1 MRGSTFK
8 NFTMFT
14 KLCGTANLKNV
25 LFVTTKWDLCQRATA
40 ESRQKEMTTKYV
52 KNELEAGARLTHHD
66 NTIQSACGI
75 IRSLMDNPP
84 VVLTIQ
90 RELVD
95 MKKTLAETDAGEQLD
110 AALTEEREKWAKE
123 YADSLEAY
131 KKETDAHIKKILEDV
146 NTKNKEELDSID
158 RQ

>member
-1 MRGSTFK
+1 
-8 NFTMFT
+8 
-14 KLCGTANLKNV
+14 
-25 LFVTTKWDLCQRATA
+25 
-40 ESRQKEMTTKYV
+40 
-52 KNELEAGARLTHHD
+52 
-66 NTIQSACGI
+66 
-75 IRSLMDNPP
+75 
-84 VVLTIQ
+84 LTIQ